1 MKNEELTGKVYDIQ
15 PFSVQDGPGIRT
27 TVFLKGCPLRC
38 PWCHSPESQLFETEL
53 CWMESRCVGTELCG
67 ECIKACPRGVISEGS
82 LIESPD
88 GGKKHIIRRE
98 LSKCIGCG
106 VCARACTSQALY
118 FCGTD
123 YSVDEIVKKVVRD
136 KTFFDH
142 SGGGVTVS
150 GGECLC
156 QPEFTLEILRRFK
169 AEGLHTAVDTTGFV
183 KSEIV
188 ERVIPY
194 TDLFLYDLK
203 HMDSEKHRQVV
214 GVPNELILDNAR
226 LIAER
231 GGKMQVRIPLIP
243 GFNADEENLRAT
255 ARFCAD
261 VREAVT
267 VVQILPYHKFGTVKW
282 DRLSRRPPVFDAEV
296 PTEAEVDAAKAIFES
311 FGLPVTIH

>member
-1 MKNEELTGKVYDIQ
+1 MRQELKLMITDFISVNHYLAHRAFMKGKTPMVSCYKTQKAKEFQKKFADYVITDI
-15 PFSVQDGPGIRT
+15 
-27 TVFLKGCPLRC
+27 
-38 PWCHSPESQLFETEL
+38 
-53 CWMESRCVGTELCG
+53 
-67 ECIKACPRGVISEGS
+67 
-82 LIESPD
+82 
-88 GGKKHIIRRE
+88 
-98 LSKCIGCG
+98 
-106 VCARACTSQALY
+106 
-118 FCGTD
+118 
-123 YSVDEIVKKVVRD
+123 
-136 KTFFDH
+136 
-142 SGGGVTVS
+142 
-150 GGECLC
+150 
-156 QPEFTLEILRRFK
+156 
-169 AEGLHTAVDTTGFV
+169 
-183 KSEIV
+183 
-188 ERVIPY
+188 
-194 TDLFLYDLK
+194 K